1 MGSVDVYRLALILTL
16 VLVALDTAGNIVLIL
31 FPTCNISIKQPTATD
46 LNQLTLGDFLY
57 SIYLAGPYGN
67 GTIIGKP
74 YCSVSFI
81 QAIFYMSG
89 VKNPTFIFR

>member
-67 GTIIGKP
+67 GTVIGKH
-74 YCSVSFI
+74 YCKHTNDILYVRNEES
-81 QAIFYMSG
+81 
-89 VKNPTFIFR
+89 